1 MKRNSIILFALA
13 LSACTLEPVN
23 EEALVPDFRVE
34 SIHAY
39 VPETRLSLD
48 DAGFLAWSKGDDI
61 AIHRSASG
69 YETCPMTDDGCF
81 NVHLAGTEVRDAF
94 ALYPA
99 RIADNAA
106 ASASNL
112 KVILPTDYEIPTA
125 GMAQS
130 SPLPM
135 IAQNDPGSED
145 LYFRQLGGILRL
157 SLDNVPY
164 ETASLRVSMGK
175 RITGS
180 FSVSDP
186 SGAAPSI
193 ATDTEADGPVTFTLA
208 VPSSEVRN
216 GYILNIPVPTGTY
229 PSLSVTAHDF
239 HDNLLALASDATER
253 TFERTTGLRA
263 SLEMGIDVRSI
274 PLCIKAFR
282 TGVVTIK
289 NPLRKT
295 IEYSRDNA
303 SWTRSSETS
312 IVLELEREEG
322 IYLRG
327 NNASYATGTGDAN
340 STMISC
346 SNYCYVYGN
355 IMSLVDAENFPT
367 AVELTSSNTFCNLF
381 KGNTCIFNHP
391 SLPLLLPA
399 TTLSSNCYY
408 GMFYGCSKLQEA
420 PSLPAMTLA
429 AGCYQNMFY
438 NCIGIQ
444 NPPALPATQLAPSC
458 YHSMFY
464 NCTSLQS
471 APDLPATTVFSNCYY
486 NMFYGCRSLVT
497 VPEEL
502 PAPALA
508 DRCYYGMFYG
518 CSSLVTAP
526 ALPAT
531 DLATSCYWSMFV
543 NCSKLLEAPELPATT
558 LASGCYGNLFFGCT
572 SLQAAPVL
580 RATTM
585 ASQCYFWMFYN
596 CRSIQ
601 TAPALPSTQLAPEC
615 YSSMFEGCN
624 KLTAA
629 PMLPATELQNKCYN
643 AMFKNCSAL
652 LSAPVLPATVLAEN
666 CYQDMFNGCTGL
678 TSAPD
683 LPAEQLVSYC
693 YYQMFNGC
701 SSLNH
706 VKAMFKTKPESI
718 YTYNW
723 LNGVKSTGTF
733 VKNAAATWNVS
744 GANGI
749 PSGWTV
755 TTATN

>member
-13 LSACTLEPVN
+13 LSACTLEPVR

-48 DAGFLAWSKGDDI
+48 DSGFLAWTEEDDI

-112 KVILPTDYEIPTA
+112 KVNLPTDYQIPTE
-125 GMAQS
+125 GMAQL

-145 LYFRQLGGILRL
+145 LYFRQLGGVLRL

-239 HDNLLALASDATER
+239 AGNLLALASDAIER

-282 TGVVTIK
+282 TGVVTIN

-303 SWTRSSETS
+303 SWTASSESS
-312 IVLELEREEG
+312 IVLDLDREEG

-327 NNASYATGTGDAN
+327 NNASYATGTEDTR
-340 STMISC
+340 STTISC

-367 AVELTSSNTFCNLF
+367 AVELTSSYTFCNLF

-399 TTLSSNCYY
+399 TKVGPYCYY
-408 GMFYGCSKLQEA
+408 GMFRDCSR
-420 PSLPAMTLA
+420 LA
-429 AGCYQNMFY
+429 A
-438 NCIGIQ
+438 
-444 NPPALPATQLAPSC
+444 
-458 YHSMFY
+458 
-464 NCTSLQS
+464 
-471 APDLPATTVFSNCYY
+471 APDLPATTLDTYCYSYMFSGCTNLETVPDVLPAQTLADYCYSY
-486 NMFYGCRSLVT
+486 MFQSCSSLPSGPALPSMELAQQCYFNMYLSCYAFTQAPELPAEVMANSCYQEMFRDCRSLRNAPDLPST
-497 VPEEL
+497 VL
-502 PAPALA
+502 APS
-508 DRCYYGMFYG
+508 CYSYMFYG
-518 CSSLVTAP
+518 CSSLETAPALPAQQLESNCYSSLFSGCSKLKTPPVLPATDMKIQCYTYMFSGCSSLETAPVLPSTNLMNSCYSYMFQRCSSLRTAP

-531 DLATSCYWSMFV
+531 
-543 NCSKLLEAPELPATT
+543 
-558 LASGCYGNLFFGCT
+558 
-572 SLQAAPVL
+572 VL
-580 RATTM
+580 
-585 ASQCYFWMFYN
+585 
-596 CRSIQ
+596 
-601 TAPALPSTQLAPEC
+601 
-615 YSSMFEGCN
+615 
-624 KLTAA
+624 K
-629 PMLPATELQNKCYN
+629 
-643 AMFKNCSAL
+643 
-652 LSAPVLPATVLAEN
+652 EN

-706 VKAMFKTKPESI
+706 VKAMFTTKPESI

>member
-1 MKRNSIILFALA
+1 MMKKLTIFLTVFLA
-13 LSACTLEPVN
+13 VTLSSCMREVAESAQL
-23 EEALVPDFRVE
+23 FRVE

-81 NVHLAGTEVRDAF
+81 NVHLAGSEARDAF

-106 ASASNL
+106 AAASNL

-145 LYFRQLGGILRL
+145 LYFRQIGGVLRL

-164 ETASLRVSMGK
+164 ETASLRISMGK
-175 RITGS
+175 RLTGS

-193 ATDTEADGPVTFTLA
+193 ATDAEAGEPVTFTLA

-239 HDNLLALASDATER
+239 AGNLLALASDTIER
-253 TFERTTGLRA
+253 TFERTEGLRA

-282 TGVVTIK
+282 TGVVTIS

-295 IEYSRDNA
+295 IEYSRDNV
-303 SWTRSSETS
+303 SWTASSETS
-312 IVLELEREEG
+312 IVLDLDREEG

-327 NNASYATGTGDAN
+327 NNATYATGTGAN
-340 STMISC
+340 VSTSIAC
-346 SNYCYVYGN
+346 SNHCYVYGN

-367 AVELTSSNTFCNLF
+367 ATQLTGTYTFCNLF
-381 KGNTCIFNHP
+381 KGNTHIFNHP

-399 TTLSSNCYY
+399 TKIVASSYRNMFSGCTSLEAAPEVVATELGTNCCQE
-408 GMFYGCSKLQEA
+408 MFMGCSNLVKAQDRMPAMVLAPYCYQSMFQQCKLSVAPEL
-420 PSLPAMTLA
+420 PSLTLA
-429 AGCYQNMFY
+429 ERCYTQMFMNTPIKTAPVLPATELASHCY
-438 NCIGIQ
+438 SNLLCGTSITT
-444 NPPALPATQLAPSC
+444 PPILPATQLANSC
-458 YHSMFY
+458 YSLMFQSC
-464 NCTSLQS
+464 NSL
-471 APDLPATTVFSNCYY
+471 TT
-486 NMFYGCRSLVT
+486 
-497 VPEEL
+497 
-502 PAPALA
+502 
-508 DRCYYGMFYG
+508 
-518 CSSLVTAP
+518 
-526 ALPAT
+526 
-531 DLATSCYWSMFV
+531 
-543 NCSKLLEAPELPATT
+543 
-558 LASGCYGNLFFGCT
+558 
-572 SLQAAPVL
+572 
-580 RATTM
+580 
-585 ASQCYFWMFYN
+585 
-596 CRSIQ
+596 
-601 TAPALPSTQLAPEC
+601 
-615 YSSMFEGCN
+615 
-624 KLTAA
+624 
-629 PMLPATELQNKCYN
+629 
-643 AMFKNCSAL
+643 
-652 LSAPVLPATVLAEN
+652 APVLPATVLAPS
-666 CYQDMFNGCTGL
+666 CYESMFLNSRSLTTAPALPAETIAVSCYSRMFEGCRSLANAPELPATELYTSCYSGMFNGCSTL
-678 TSAPD
+678 ADAPELPATTLQENCYYQMFNKCTSLQTAPD
-683 LPAEQLVSYC
+683 LPAETLVKNC

-706 VKAMFKTKPESI
+706 VKAMFTTKPEAI
-718 YTYNW
+718 YTYGW
-723 LNGVKSTGTF
+723 LSGVSASGTF